1 MDLPGQHFTED
12 LASMIFK
19 TYQWSILVK
28 VALMIATITGAAY
41 CIVLKQQNY
50 LLILIPIIAYQ
61 VYDFFKFHQKAQA
74 EVEQFAESVH
84 YRDFTR
90 HFDEKHAPME
100 LQSLRKGFNKVNQ
113 TFKLISREKETQF
126 IYLQQ
131 ILELVDTGILSYDIS
146 DGTVMWMNESLKK
159 LTGIPYLK
167 TIHSLEKRSEEI
179 YKSCLDVM
187 PGDNKIV
194 SLATPRGAQKVVL
207 AATAF
212 QTEGK
217 TYKLIAFQNVDTALD
232 ETEANAWQKLLSV
245 MTHEI
250 MNSVAPISSLADTL
264 KRRLHESAADGNNP
278 TATYEDLEIGIDTI
292 KRRSEGLL
300 KFTEV
305 YRNLNKIQK
314 PNLSKVFVRDLFE
327 NMNRLLQPT
336 LDGKGIELDVIIKEP
351 GIQFFIDPHLT
362 EQVLINL
369 LLNAIDAVKDKP
381 QPRIILSA
389 SRDGNEQLIEVAD
402 NGYGID
408 ASLLDKIFVPF
419 FSSKKNGTGIGLSLC
434 RQIMLLHKGNVQVES
449 RPGEGTRFTL
459 RFPGNLQA

>member
-1 MDLPGQHFTED
+1 
-12 LASMIFK
+12 MIFK

-28 VALMIATITGAAY
+28 VALMLATITGTAY
-41 CIVLKQQNY
+41 CIAFKQQNY
-50 LLILIPIIAYQ
+50 LLILIPVIVYQ

-179 YKSCLDVM
+179 YHTCSDLKQGESKV
-187 PGDNKIV
+187 V
-194 SLATPRGAQKVVL
+194 TLATPRGPQKVVL

-305 YRNLNKIQK
+305 YRNLNKIQN
-314 PNLSKVFVRDLFE
+314 PTLSKVFVRDLFE

-336 LDGKGIELDVIIKEP
+336 LDEKGIELDVIIKEP
-351 GIQFFIDPHLT
+351 AIQFFIDPNLT

-369 LLNAIDAVKDKP
+369 LLNAIDAVKGKEK
-381 QPRIILSA
+381 PRIILSA
-389 SRDGNEQLIEVAD
+389 SRDGHEQLIEVAD
-402 NGYGID
+402 NGHGID
-408 ASLLDKIFVPF
+408 ETIIDKIFVPF

-449 RPGEGTRFTL
+449 KPGEGTRFTL
-459 RFPGNLQA
+459 RFPATIPN

>member
-1 MDLPGQHFTED
+1 
-12 LASMIFK
+12 
-19 TYQWSILVK
+19 
-28 VALMIATITGAAY
+28 
-41 CIVLKQQNY
+41 
-50 LLILIPIIAYQ
+50 
-61 VYDFFKFHQKAQA
+61 
-74 EVEQFAESVH
+74 
-84 YRDFTR
+84 
-90 HFDEKHAPME
+90 
-100 LQSLRKGFNKVNQ
+100 
-113 TFKLISREKETQF
+113 
-126 IYLQQ
+126 
-131 ILELVDTGILSYDIS
+131 
-146 DGTVMWMNESLKK
+146 
-159 LTGIPYLK
+159 
-167 TIHSLEKRSEEI
+167 
-179 YKSCLDVM
+179 
-187 PGDNKIV
+187 
-194 SLATPRGAQKVVL
+194 L

-305 YRNLNKIQK
+305 YRNLNKIQN
-314 PNLSKVFVRDLFE
+314 PTLSKVFVRDLFE

-336 LDGKGIELDVIIKEP
+336 LDEKGIELDVIIKEP
-351 GIQFFIDPHLT
+351 GIQFFIDPNLT

-369 LLNAIDAVKDKP
+369 LLNAIDAVKEKEK
-381 QPRIILSA
+381 PRILLSA
-389 SRDGNEQLIEVAD
+389 SRDGHEQLIEVAD
-402 NGYGID
+402 NGHGID
-408 ASLLDKIFVPF
+408 ETIIDKIFVPF

-449 RPGEGTRFTL
+449 KPGEGTRFTL
-459 RFPGNLQA
+459 RFPATIPN

>member
-1 MDLPGQHFTED
+1 
-12 LASMIFK
+12 MIFK

-28 VALMIATITGAAY
+28 VALMLATITGTAY
-41 CIVLKQQNY
+41 CIAFKQQNY
-50 LLILIPIIAYQ
+50 LLILIPVIVYQ

-179 YKSCLDVM
+179 YHTCSDLKQGESKV
-187 PGDNKIV
+187 V
-194 SLATPRGAQKVVL
+194 TLATPRGPQKVVL

-264 KRRLHESAADGNNP
+264 KRRLHESAADGKNP

-305 YRNLNKIQK
+305 YRNLNKIQN
-314 PNLSKVFVRDLFE
+314 PSLSKVFVRDLFE

-336 LDGKGIELDVIIKEP
+336 LDEKGIELDVIIKEP
-351 GIQFFIDPHLT
+351 GIQFFIDPNLT

-369 LLNAIDAVKDKP
+369 LINAIDAVKEKEK
-381 QPRIILSA
+381 PRILLSA
-389 SRDGNEQLIEVAD
+389 SRDGHEQLIEVAD
-402 NGYGID
+402 NGHGID
-408 ASLLDKIFVPF
+408 ETIIDKIFVPF

-449 RPGEGTRFTL
+449 KPGEGTRFTL
-459 RFPGNLQA
+459 RFPATIPN